1 MSLNSDNQIRFF
13 DKLESLVEAT
23 QQRHGR
29 FTALILVKSGAL
41 TVSNNLEN
49 SVLVAKECGMVA
61 SGTSLTTFR
70 PTTTTDAISCLIPPQ
85 SVALAPD
92 DDGAVVVSK
101 VAASTRL
108 RTLFQLGLEVKDGD
122 SELTFR
128 LRDAIGEAVLAAYL
142 AGAKGQSRLGLPAA
156 VRKVCAYIDANYNQP
171 CDLNRLSEIAGV
183 SRGHL
188 GSEFRKRLGKG
199 PVRYLWEFR
208 TRRAVE
214 ILNSTSL
221 ALIEIAERCGYK
233 SHFHLSREVKALTG
247 FSPKELR
254 ENTSFSDSFASGRH
268 HQDATSRGEKVSTRT
283 DR

>member
-1 MSLNSDNQIRFF
+1 MSLKSDNQVCFF
-13 DKLESLVEAT
+13 DKLDSLVEAT
-23 QQRHGR
+23 QQRDER
-29 FTALILVKSGAL
+29 FTALVLIKSGAL
-41 TVSNNLEN
+41 TVSNNLGN

-61 SGTSLTTFR
+61 SDSPPTTFR
-70 PTTTTDAISCLIPPQ
+70 LTTTTYAVSCLIPPK
-85 SVALAPD
+85 SVALAPAA
-92 DDGAVVVSK
+92 DGAVVVSK
-101 VAASTRL
+101 VAASTQL
-108 RTLFQLGLEVKDGD
+108 RTLFQLGLEIKDDD

-142 AGAKGQSRLGLPAA
+142 AGAKGQSQLGLPAA
-156 VRKVCAYIDANYNQP
+156 VRKVCAYIDANYNEP

-188 GSEFRKRLGKG
+188 GSEFRKRLGKS

-254 ENTSFSDSFASGRH
+254 ENASLADSFSSDRH
-268 HQDATSRGEKVSTRT
+268 H
-283 DR
+283 